1 MVIVVKMSD
10 LVAVLNVVNMTVLL
24 VVVNVVKMTGLVV
37 EVNGKNDG
45 FGGCAKKLKMK
56 D

>member
-1 MVIVVKMSD
+1 MVKMSD
-10 LVAVLNVVNMTVLL
+10 LVAVLNVVN
-24 VVVNVVKMTGLVV
+24 MTGLVV